1 MQDDPTVSTL
11 LWAIKLPLLSADFD
25 VTPASDSL
33 VDSLAADFAWDN
45 ISKMDRQSW
54 RSHVNDSLEAIDFGF
69 YIGEIVMEKRP
80 DGKLW
85 LKNVEPRGQETLQ
98 NWEFDEHDNTTA
110 FIQRDPDTGELLRI
124 PIEKT
129 VHITH
134 LARKGNPQGRSLLRS
149 VFKPW
154 RYLKELE
161 SLEGIGLE
169 RNVGGMPVAELPP
182 EPLTGQDLTDLK
194 EALRNLRMD
203 EEMYLITPNGL
214 KITPYQG
221 QPSVA
226 QLSATIERKQ
236 KEILMRGFAQFLKLG
251 MDNVGTQAL
260 VQGSQDFFALS
271 LRHVQQE
278 WLEVWNRQ
286 LIPYMFRFN
295 PNSFPGLSDYPK
307 LTWNDPGKLDINEII
322 NTYQTGKQ
330 AGVITPVREDEEHV
344 RAIADLPD
352 LPEGEGEEPRGEQ
365 QRPRPMQGQGQLPG
379 LGTVG
384 PEAAPSPPIGF
395 G

>member
-1 MQDDPTVSTL
+1 
-11 LWAIKLPLLSADFD
+11 
-25 VTPASDSL
+25 
-33 VDSLAADFAWDN
+33 
-45 ISKMDRQSW
+45 
-54 RSHVNDSLEAIDFGF
+54 
-69 YIGEIVMEKRP
+69 
-80 DGKLW
+80 
-85 LKNVEPRGQETLQ
+85 
-98 NWEFDEHDNTTA
+98 
-110 FIQRDPDTGELLRI
+110 
-124 PIEKT
+124 
-129 VHITH
+129 
-134 LARKGNPQGRSLLRS
+134 
-149 VFKPW
+149 
-154 RYLKELE
+154 
-161 SLEGIGLE
+161 
-169 RNVGGMPVAELPP
+169 MPVAELPP